1 MPAPMPAPTPAPA
14 STSTTPEQP
23 LRTRSLTLTRAPGE
37 AFDPAARTLPVI
49 ASTASV
55 DDYGEVID
63 QASWNLGRFLKA
75 PVALWQHCPWEDPVG
90 FYRNVRVEGDALRAD
105 LVLYEGA
112 ADPLGRA
119 EQTLARYAQGGP
131 VSVSVGFRAGRIV
144 EEERDGLKV
153 RVLYDCELA
162 EISVV
167 TLGANPDAVAQRA
180 TRTKS
185 AAARLRERRTKGVPM
200 TFTEYLKERGMSPE
214 ECAAA
219 CSLSAA
225 AVEALMAPGAA
236 PSEEELAAL
245 VAGLGLA
252 MDEVSAMFPK
262 PAESEPAAEEEPV
275 AKEDPAAEKAL
286 ADEKALAAFA
296 RWALGALR
304 VRSVAAAEAALETAL
319 AERDELRALA
329 RKAKGAAESQAKR
342 SAEDER
348 AKLLDAAR
356 RDGRL
361 TPAREKLAAKHLA
374 KLTAPADLADYLAS
388 LEPVLD
394 LTERAAPPLA
404 AEVSREAVA
413 LGAAFGHSPEQIHAA
428 QKAAELRRLGNA
440 QR

>member
-1 MPAPMPAPTPAPA
+1 MPMP
-14 STSTTPEQP
+14 TTPEQP

-63 QASWNLGRFLKA
+63 QASWSLSRFTKA

-131 VSVSVGFRAGRIV
+131 VSVSVGFRAGRVV
-144 EEERDGLKV
+144 EEERDGTKV

-180 TRTKS
+180 ARTKS
-185 AAARLRERRTKGVPM
+185 AAARLRERRTKGVSM
-200 TFTEYLKERGMSPE
+200 TFAEYLKERGMSPE
-214 ECAAA
+214 ECATA

-236 PSEEELAAL
+236 PTEEELAAL

-252 MDEVSAMFPK
+252 MDEVSAMFPA

-275 AKEDPAAEKAL
+275 AKEDPPAE
-286 ADEKALAAFA
+286 EKTLVAFA

-319 AERDELRALA
+319 AERDELRTLA
-329 RKAKGAAESQAKR
+329 REAKVDVQTQAKK
-342 SAEDER
+342 SAEEER
-348 AKLLDAAR
+348 SKLLDAAR

-361 TPAREKLAAKHLA
+361 TPAREKLAGKHLA
-374 KLTAPADLADYLAS
+374 KLISPADLADYLAS
-388 LEPVLD
+388 LEPALD
-394 LTERAAPPLA
+394 LAERGAPALSA
-404 AEVSREAVA
+404 DVSREAAA
-413 LGAAFGHSPEQIHAA
+413 LGAVFGHSPEQIRAA
-428 QKAAELRRLGNA
+428 QKAAEVRRLGNA

>member
-1 MPAPMPAPTPAPA
+1 MPTP
-14 STSTTPEQP
+14 STHEQP

-37 AFDPAARTLPVI
+37 AFDPAARTIPVI

-63 QASWNLGRFLKA
+63 QASWNLARFTKA

-131 VSVSVGFRAGRIV
+131 VSVSVGFRAGRVV
-144 EEERDGLKV
+144 EEEREGLKV
-153 RVLYDCELA
+153 RVLHDCELA

-180 TRTKS
+180 ARTKT
-185 AAARLRERRTKGVPM
+185 AAARLRAHRTKGVPM
-200 TFTEYLKERGMSPE
+200 TLAEYLKERGMSPE
-214 ECAAA
+214 ECATA

-245 VAGLGLA
+245 VSGLGLA
-252 MDEVSAMFPK
+252 ADEVAALFPA

-275 AKEDPAAEKAL
+275 AKEDPPAEEKAL
-286 ADEKALAAFA
+286 VAFA

-319 AERDELRALA
+319 AERDELRTLA
-329 RKAKGAAESQAKR
+329 KKSKGDAQAQAKK
-342 SAEDER
+342 SAEEER

-361 TPAREKLAAKHLA
+361 TPAREKLAGKHLA
-374 KLTAPADLADYLAS
+374 KLTSPADLADYLAS
-388 LEPVLD
+388 LEPAID
-394 LTERAAPPLA
+394 LAERSAPAPVA
-404 AEVSREAVA
+404 GVEVSREAEA
-413 LGAAFGHSPEQIHAA
+413 LGAAFGHSPEQIRAA
-428 QKAAELRRLGNA
+428 QQAAERRRLGNA

>member
-1 MPAPMPAPTPAPA
+1 MPTP
-14 STSTTPEQP
+14 TTPEQP

-37 AFDPAARTLPVI
+37 AFDPATRTLPVI

-63 QASWNLGRFLKA
+63 QGSWSLGRFLKA

-90 FYRNVRVEGDALRAD
+90 FYRNVRVEGEALRAD

-200 TFTEYLKERGMSPE
+200 TFAEYLKERGMSPE
-214 ECAAA
+214 ECATA

-275 AKEDPAAEKAL
+275 AKEDPP
-286 ADEKALAAFA
+286 ADEKALVAFA

-319 AERDELRALA
+319 AERDELRAMV
-329 RKAKGAAESQAKR
+329 RKAKGAVESQAKK

-374 KLTAPADLADYLAS
+374 KLMAPADLADYLAS
-388 LEPVLD
+388 LEPALD

-413 LGAAFGHSPEQIHAA
+413 LGAAFGHSPEQIRAA
-428 QKAAELRRLGNA
+428 QKAAETRRLGNA

>member
-1 MPAPMPAPTPAPA
+1 MP
-14 STSTTPEQP
+14 TPEQP

-37 AFDPAARTLPVI
+37 AFDPATRTLPVI

-63 QASWNLGRFLKA
+63 QSSWNLARFLKA

-131 VSVSVGFRAGRIV
+131 VSVSVGFRAGRIA
-144 EEERDGLKV
+144 EEERDGTKV

-180 TRTKS
+180 ALRARDDRTKS

-200 TFTEYLKERGMSPE
+200 TFSEYLKERGMSPE
-214 ECAAA
+214 ECATA

-275 AKEDPAAEKAL
+275 AKEDPP

-329 RKAKGAAESQAKR
+329 RKAKGAAESQAKK

-374 KLTAPADLADYLAS
+374 KLTAPADLEDYLAS
-388 LEPVLD
+388 LEPALD

-413 LGAAFGHSPEQIHAA
+413 LGAAFGHSPEQIRAA
-428 QKAAELRRLGNA
+428 QKAAETRRLGNA